1 MFPELKLISDE
12 TMNDSDKIV
21 FTVPDGEVYEV
32 LWIHIEYTATAF
44 QAGNRALNVQFR
56 DRDDDVVLQRYMGD
70 NIIVSEAWH
79 VLFAPGAPLQEDET
93 GVGIKQAYVPLPMPT
108 MLPAGFDLRITDSSA
123 IAADADDMIVHAM
136 VRRHQIG

>member
-12 TMNDSDKIV
+12 DLNDSDKIV

-32 LWIHIEYTATAF
+32 LWIHVEYAASSD
-44 QAGNRALNVQFR
+44 AGNRALNVQFR

-70 NIIVSEAWH
+70 NIIVSETWH

-93 GVGIKQAYVPLPMPT
+93 GVGIKQAYVPLPQPT

-123 IAADADDMIVHAM
+123 VAAAADDMVVHAL
-136 VRRHQIG
+136 VRRHQVG